1 MRLPILYSY
10 RRCPYAMRARMAL
23 KHAGV
28 EVELREISLREK
40 PQHMIAISPKA
51 TVPVLVLP
59 DGRVIDE
66 SLDIMAWA
74 LDKMDSWLINIDF
87 EVAKRLIAENDG
99 RFKKALDAYK
109 YADRHPSKTQAEH
122 RADGEIFLVKLEGLL
137 KQNAGLL
144 GTLPTFVDVAIFPF
158 IRQFKGV
165 DSQWFDAAPY
175 PKVNA
180 WLSSLIESDLFI
192 SIMKKHP
199 TYIE

>member
-1 MRLPILYSY
+1 
-10 RRCPYAMRARMAL
+10 MRAWIL
-23 KHAGV
+23 W
-28 EVELREISLREK
+28 
-40 PQHMIAISPKA
+40 
-51 TVPVLVLP
+51 LV
-59 DGRVIDE
+59 
-66 SLDIMAWA
+66 
-74 LDKMDSWLINIDF
+74 NIDF

-158 IRQFKGV
+158 IRQCKGV